1 MDTDNNGEN
10 NGKSSDWHDAATG
23 RFKKCNPG
31 RQPGSKNKLRDTIR
45 KFIDEQWESFP
56 QWFDG
61 LKPPQKIEVML
72 SLLPYCV
79 SRLQSVTLADD
90 EGNPIQ
96 QGIDLSVW
104 SSEDLRLLI
113 SLKKKYAIIDNQ
125 E

>member
-1 MDTDNNGEN
+1 MNDNNVGN
-10 NGKSSDWHDAATG
+10 NGDWHDSAG
-23 RFKKCNPG
+23 RFKKNNPG
-31 RQPGSKNKLRDTIR
+31 RQPGSKNKTRDKIR
-45 KFIDEQWESFP
+45 EFLTAEWEDFCACYKN
-56 QWFDG
+56 
-61 LKPPQKIEVML
+61 LKEEKRVEVYT
-72 SLLPYCV
+72 SLLPYDLAK
-79 SRLQSVTLADD
+79 LQSVTIADD